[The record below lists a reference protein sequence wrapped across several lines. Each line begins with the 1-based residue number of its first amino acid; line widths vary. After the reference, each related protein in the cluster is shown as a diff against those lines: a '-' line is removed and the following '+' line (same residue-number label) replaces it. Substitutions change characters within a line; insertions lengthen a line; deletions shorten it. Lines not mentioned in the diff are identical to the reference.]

1 MYSAGFSPTFA
12 SQMQSKGKD
21 SAPVSPQDI
30 LPDGVEQTDVSGIT
44 IRMGTIAAFAANAR
58 LWSNPA
64 TEASARA
71 KIEQAMIQAL
81 PALRVLGVLDVFVPR
96 DERLKALIDAH
107 ESRN

>member
-1 MYSAGFSPTFA
+1 
-12 SQMQSKGKD
+12 MQSKDKD
-21 SAPVSPQDI
+21 PAPISPQDI
-30 LPDGVEQTDVSGIT
+30 LPDGVEQTELAGIT
-44 IRMGTIAAFAANAR
+44 FRMGTIAAFVANAR

-96 DERLKALIDAH
+96 DERLKALVEAH
-107 ESRN
+107 ESRDCRTNH